1 MTVVNYPNC
10 TALLKLLL
18 EAGWAVV
25 SEALPHLQDAESCV
39 ISALGVHPGVEHVP
53 VGRAGLTGEL
63 EQENEWCLSLILQY
77 IGGCFTLQT
86 RNCKVR
92 ISQ

>member
-63 EQENEWCLSLILQY
+63 EQENMS
-77 IGGCFTLQT
+77 G
-86 RNCKVR
+86 V
-92 ISQ
+92 